1 MTSIRTRI
9 ACLVMLLA
17 CAVPGFASNRPAPE
31 KKLRSEVKKA
41 EREEPAKLPASEAG
55 ETRAEA
61 GAAQGSPAAAT
72 APADDPDL
80 DVNKAQPDFAL
91 SALPTTLRLPRNR
104 MAFRLTHR
112 FNEPLDE
119 AGLADMF
126 GMDSGALIGLEFRY
140 GLLPGGQVGFYRTS
154 DRTIEFFTQ
163 YDVARQRGRMPVGI
177 AAYASVEGTDNFSD
191 KYSPGLGAVIS
202 RELGTRAAV
211 YAEPFWVNNTNPDP
225 SEIVDHNST
234 AIVGLGIRLRV
245 LESTYVVAEV
255 APRIG
260 GYDPGTTHAAFGI
273 EKRAGGHLFQ
283 LTFANNP
290 GTTLANMARGG
301 PAGNNWYLGFNLS
314 RKFY

>member
-1 MTSIRTRI
+1 
-9 ACLVMLLA
+9 MLLA

-31 KKLRSEVKKA
+31 KKPGSEAKKA
-41 EREEPAKLPASEAG
+41 EREKGAKLPASEAG
-55 ETRAEA
+55 EQRAEA
-61 GAAQGSPAAAT
+61 GTVQGSPDAAA
-72 APADDPDL
+72 AKADDPDL

-126 GMDSGALIGLEFRY
+126 GMDSGALIGFEFRY

-163 YDVARQRGRMPVGI
+163 YDVKKQGGGMPVGL
-177 AAYASVEGTDNFSD
+177 AAYASVEGTNNFSD

-202 RELGTRAAV
+202 RELGTRAAI
-211 YAEPFWVNNTNPDP
+211 YAEPFWINNTNPDP

-234 AIVGLGIRLRV
+234 AIVGLGLRVRV
-245 LESTYVVAEV
+245 LESLYLVAEV
-255 APRIG
+255 APRIA
-260 GYDPGTTHAAFGI
+260 GYEPGTTHAAFGV
-273 EKRAGGHLFQ
+273 ERRAGGHLFQ
-283 LTFANNP
+283 LTFANNQ

-301 PAGNNWYLGFNLS
+301 PSGNNWYLGFNLS

>member
-1 MTSIRTRI
+1 VTRIRTL
-9 ACLVMLLA
+9 ATCLLMLLA
-17 CAVPGFASNRPAPE
+17 CATWS
-31 KKLRSEVKKA
+31 
-41 EREEPAKLPASEAG
+41 
-55 ETRAEA
+55 
-61 GAAQGSPAAAT
+61 GAADPAAARGHKAKARREAGDAAKRT
-72 APADDPDL
+72 ATPAPAAGDTAAPAPAATPPDAGAGQTDDPDL

-126 GMDSGALIGLEFRY
+126 GMDSGALIGIEFRY

-163 YDVARQRGRMPVGI
+163 YDLARQRGRMPVGI
-177 AAYASVEGTDNFSD
+177 AAYASVEGTNNFSD
-191 KYSPGLGAVIS
+191 KYSPGIGALVS
-202 RELGTRAAV
+202 REIGTRAAV
-211 YAEPFWVNNTNPDP
+211 YAEPLWVNNTNPGP

-234 AIVGLGIRLRV
+234 AIVGLGIRVRV
-245 LESTYVVAEV
+245 LESTYLVAEV
-255 APRIG
+255 APRIA

-290 GTTLANMARGG
+290 GTTLANVARGG
-301 PAGNNWYLGFNLS
+301 PSGNNWYLGFNLS